1 MHDCFGKPLKP
12 FDRVRAATQD
22 ELDAAHGFRTQSRAG
37 FDGEKVI
44 VACNANCETCN
55 VQIVDSVGAPIVL
68 LGSDGG
74 SGIAAYPFSGPI
86 RYATA
91 RTLVKTEA

>member
-1 MHDCFGKPLKP
+1 VTCTTVSG
-12 FDRVRAATQD
+12 
-22 ELDAAHGFRTQSRAG
+22 SRSSRST
-37 FDGEKVI
+37 
-44 VACNANCETCN
+44 ANCETCN